1 MGYGAGLCDLRTPTN
16 GALMAILATSGLQ
29 YQRWV
34 KCAFPLYAGLF
45 ALGAL
50 AVGTAIVIG
59 LQ

>member
-1 MGYGAGLCDLRTPTN
+1 
-16 GALMAILATSGLQ
+16 MAILATSGVH
-29 YQRWV
+29 YERWV
-34 KCAFPLYAGLF
+34 KFAFPLCAGLF

>member
-1 MGYGAGLCDLRTPTN
+1 
-16 GALMAILATSGLQ
+16 MATLATSGVH
-29 YQRWV
+29 YERWV
-34 KCAFPLYAGLF
+34 KFAFPLCAGLF